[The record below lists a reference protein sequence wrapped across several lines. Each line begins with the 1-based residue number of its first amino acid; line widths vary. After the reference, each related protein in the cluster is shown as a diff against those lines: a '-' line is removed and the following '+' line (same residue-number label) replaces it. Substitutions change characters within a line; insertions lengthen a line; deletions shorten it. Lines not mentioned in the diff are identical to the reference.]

1 MYWMLLPPNANAGRH
16 IEDDWLPQSGH
27 WAHLF
32 HAGWAAVLHLLV
44 PGRR

>member
-16 IEDDWLPQSGH
+16 IEADRLPQSGY

-32 HAGWAAVLHLLV
+32 HAGWDAVLHLLAWNR
-44 PGRR
+44 P